1 MPRLAGMTSRAQLS
15 QERSR
20 QRREALLNAALD
32 LFVEGGSRAVTHR
45 AVAAAAGLPAATT
58 TYYFATI
65 DELLREALTHHI
77 DGWLA
82 TMESLADVDVKGLVA
97 LITEDSSVHF
107 AGSVFAARP
116 PTTATR
122 ELAVILGAARDPEL
136 REAAVTA
143 LTTATD
149 VLVGVLTRGGI
160 EDAIGLA
167 EDMVAVIAGVAL
179 RRSAG
184 VNTEAE
190 EAANVV
196 RALRHLIVGHLAG
209 SEAGTQMLAAQREQ
223 VLSGRSDASP

>member
-1 MPRLAGMTSRAQLS
+1 MTSRAQLS

-45 AVAAAAGLPAATT
+45 AVASAAGLPAATT

-65 DELLREALTHHI
+65 EELLREALNHHI

-82 TMESLADVDVKGLVA
+82 TMESLVDVDVEGMLG
-97 LITEDSSVHF
+97 LITQDSSVQF
-107 AGSVFAARP
+107 AGRIFAARP
-116 PTTATR
+116 ATTATR
-122 ELAVILGAARDPEL
+122 ELAVILGAARDPQL

-149 VLVGVLTRGGI
+149 VLVGVLRRGGI
-160 EDAIGLA
+160 SEAEGLA
-167 EDMVAVIAGVAL
+167 EDMVSVIAGVAL

-190 EAANVV
+190 EAAKVV

-209 SEAGTQMLAAQREQ
+209 EDAGKQMLAAQRDDA
-223 VLSGRSDASP
+223 LSGRSAASR

>member
-1 MPRLAGMTSRAQLS
+1 MTSRAQLS

-82 TMESLADVDVKGLVA
+82 TMEGLADVDVTGLVA
-97 LITEDSSVHF
+97 LITEDSSVRF
-107 AGSVFAARP
+107 AGNVFDQRP

-149 VLVGVLTRGGI
+149 VLVGVLNRGGI
-160 EDAIGLA
+160 EDAEGLA
-167 EDMVAVIAGVAL
+167 EDMVAVVAGVAL
-179 RRSAG
+179 RRSAA

-196 RALRHLIVGHLAG
+196 RALRHLIVGHLTGA
-209 SEAGTQMLAAQREQ
+209 EAGTQMLAAHREQ
-223 VLSGRSDASP
+223 VLSGRSAASP

>member
-1 MPRLAGMTSRAQLS
+1 MTSRAQLS

-65 DELLREALTHHI
+65 EELLREALTHHI

-82 TMESLADVDVKGLVA
+82 TMEGLADVDVQGLLH
-97 LITEDSSVHF
+97 LITQDSSVQF
-107 AGSVFAARP
+107 AGSIFEARP
-116 PTTATR
+116 PAAATR
-122 ELAVILGAARDPEL
+122 ELAVILGAARDPQL
-136 REAAVTA
+136 REASVTA
-143 LTTATD
+143 LRTATD
-149 VLVGVLTRGGI
+149 VLVGVLRRGGI
-160 EDAIGLA
+160 AEPEGLA
-167 EDMVAVIAGVAL
+167 EDMVSIIAGVAL

-190 EAANVV
+190 EAEKVV
-196 RALRHLIVGHLAG
+196 RALRHLIVGHLTSDEVG
-209 SEAGTQMLAAQREQ
+209 NRMLAAQRDAS
-223 VLSGRSDASP
+223 LSGRSAESP